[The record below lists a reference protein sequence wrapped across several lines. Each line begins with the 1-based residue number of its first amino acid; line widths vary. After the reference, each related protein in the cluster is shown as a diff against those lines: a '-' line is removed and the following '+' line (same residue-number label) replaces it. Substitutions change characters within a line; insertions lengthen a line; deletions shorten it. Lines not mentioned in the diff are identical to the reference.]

1 MILACRYPV
10 ILSIENHC
18 SIKQQQAMAHYMT
31 TIFGEKLCLDYV
43 GENESCLPS
52 PETLKKKI
60 IVKVPKCAID
70 ATVQLDR
77 VSHTTFW
84 IRPQSLERKIC

>member
-1 MILACRYPV
+1 M

-31 TIFGEKLCLDYV
+31 AIFDDKLCRDCV
-43 GENESCLPS
+43 AENESCLPS

-60 IVKVPKCAID
+60 IVKVLAQKEFF
-70 ATVQLDR
+70 LK
-77 VSHTTFW
+77 
-84 IRPQSLERKIC
+84 SLINEET